1 MNNYKISVITVTLN
15 SEKHIERC
23 IKSILDQTY
32 QNIEHII
39 IDGKSI
45 DNTINIINRYKN
57 TISTIISEKDN
68 GIWHAMNKG
77 IKNSNGDI
85 ICFLN
90 SDDFFYPKA
99 LEIVNFYF
107 NKYNIDFLFGAVK
120 KYKIMHGYKP
130 WKIKWS
136 FGFYSSH
143 SVGFFIKKDKH
154 TKVGYYDTNF
164 LSADLDFFYK
174 MIVNFKLKG
183 MATHKNEVLGSFEKG
198 GYSSKINYLDHLK
211 DLNKIRI
218 KNNQSRVFVYLI
230 FLFKIFKRPIKF
242 INSIFSYD

>member
-23 IKSILDQTY
+23 IKSVQSQTY

-39 IDGKSI
+39 IDGKSN
-45 DNTINIINRYKN
+45 DNTINIINKN
-57 TISTIISEKDN
+57 KNKNSKIISEKDN

-77 IKNSNGDI
+77 IKNSSGDI

-90 SDDFFYPKA
+90 SDDFFYPTA

-107 NKYNIDFLFGAVK
+107 NNHDIDFLFGTVQ
-120 KYKIMHGYKP
+120 KYKIMHGFKK

-136 FGFYSSH
+136 FGFYTSH
-143 SVGFFIKKDKH
+143 SVGFFIKRKQH
-154 TKVGYYDTNF
+154 LNVGYYDNKF

-183 MATHKNEVLGSFEKG
+183 MATKKKEILGVFEKG
-198 GYSSKINYLDHLK
+198 GYSSKINYFDHLK
-211 DLNKIRI
+211 DLNQIRI
-218 KNNQSRVFVYLI
+218 NNNQPKIFVYLI
-230 FLFKIFKRPIKF
+230 FLFKIIKRPLKF
-242 INSIFSYD
+242 LKSL